1 MAYSYGWRGPDI
13 VTNGLHLYFDA
24 SSPNSYYEPE
34 NTTPT
39 TWRDMSG
46 NNWHGSITA
55 SYVPASQSF
64 AFNGTDQTIT
74 IDSGATLAG
83 QRQVTINLWWKPLSI
98 SAGVDKRMFYEET
111 SSDTFTRIGIEQD
124 NTSIQMK
131 WRVAAQ
137 DPAGTGGTLSSTAF
151 LNSGN
156 VGTFFYVTGVYDAV
170 NSRQLIYVNG
180 VQNAIATTAITALGT
195 SLTRGL
201 SFASALDWATYY
213 NECQIGAAHIYTRAL
228 TAEEILKNYN
238 ATKTRFGH

>member
-24 SSPNSYYEPE
+24 ASPNSYYVPE
-34 NTTPT
+34 NNTPT

-55 SYVPASQSF
+55 SYIPASQSF
-64 AFNGTDQTIT
+64 GFNGTDQTIT
-74 IDSGATLAG
+74 INSEATLAG
-83 QRQVTINLWWKPLSI
+83 KDQVTINLWWKPLSI

-151 LNSGN
+151 INSGN
-156 VGTFFYVTGVYDAV
+156 VGTFFYITGVYDAIAD
-170 NSRQLIYVNG
+170 RQIIYVNG

-195 SLTRGL
+195 STTRGL
-201 SFASALDWATYY
+201 SFGSALDWATFY
-213 NECQIGAAHIYTRAL
+213 NQCQIGAAHIYTRAL
-228 TAEEILKNYN
+228 TATEILKNYN
-238 ATKTRFGH
+238 ATKTRFTL

>member
-24 SSPNSYYEPE
+24 ASPNSYYEPE
-34 NTTPT
+34 NPTPT

-55 SYVPASQSF
+55 SYIPASQSF
-64 AFNGTDQTIT
+64 DFNGTDQTIT

-83 QRQVTINLWWKPLSI
+83 KNQITINLWWKPLSI

-156 VGTFFYVTGVYDAV
+156 VGTFFYITGVYDSV
-170 NSRQLIYVNG
+170 NSRQIIYVNG

-213 NECQIGAAHIYTRAL
+213 NQCQIGAAHIYTRAL

>member
-24 SSPNSYYEPE
+24 ASPNSFYELGD
-34 NTTPT
+34 TT

-55 SYVPASQSF
+55 SYIPTSQSF
-64 AFNGTDQTIT
+64 GFNGTDQTVT

-83 QRQVTINLWWKPLSI
+83 QRQVTMNLWWKPLST

-111 SSDTFTRIGIEQD
+111 SSDTYTRISIEQD
-124 NTSIQMK
+124 DTSIQMK

-137 DPAGTGGTLSSTAF
+137 DPAGTGGALSSTAF

-156 VGTFFYVTGVYDAV
+156 VGTYFYITGVYDAI
-170 NSRQLIYVNG
+170 NSRQIIYVNG
-180 VQNAIATTAITALGT
+180 VQNAIATTAITGLGT
-195 SLTRGL
+195 SATRGL
-201 SFASALDWATYY
+201 SLGSALDWVGYY
-213 NECQIGAAHIYTRAL
+213 NQCEIAAAHIYTRAL
-228 TAEEILKNYN
+228 TAEEVLKNYN
-238 ATKTRFGH
+238 ATKARFGL

>member
-1 MAYSYGWRGPDI
+1 MAYSYGWRGPNI

-24 SSPNSYYEPE
+24 VSPNSYYEPG
-34 NTTPT
+34 TPLI
-39 TWRDMSG
+39 WKDMSG
-46 NNWHGSITA
+46 NGWDAVLDCTYI
-55 SYVPASQSF
+55 PASQSF
-64 AFNGTDQTIT
+64 QFNGIDQTAT
-74 IDSGATLAG
+74 ISSGATLAG
-83 QRQVTINLWWKPLSI
+83 QQQVTINLWWKPLSI
-98 SAGVDKRMFYEET
+98 TAGVDKRMFYEET

-156 VGTFFYVTGVYDAV
+156 VGTFFYITGVYDAI
-170 NSRQLIYVNG
+170 NSQQIIYVNG

-213 NECQIGAAHIYTRAL
+213 NECQIGASHVYTRAL
-228 TAEEILKNYN
+228 TATEILKNYN
-238 ATKTRFGH
+238 ATKARFGH

>member
-1 MAYSYGWRGPDI
+1 MAYSYGWRGPNI

-24 SSPNSYYEPE
+24 ASPNSYYEPE

-55 SYVPASQSF
+55 SYIPASQSF
-64 AFNGTDQTIT
+64 DFDGIDQTIT

-83 QRQVTINLWWKPLSI
+83 RNQVTINLWWKPLSI
-98 SAGVDKRMFYEET
+98 TAGVDKRMFYEET

-124 NTSIQMK
+124 DTSIQMK

-137 DPAGTGGTLSSTAF
+137 DPGGTGGTLSSTAF

-156 VGTFFYVTGVYDAV
+156 VGTFFYITGIYDAV
-170 NSRQLIYVNG
+170 NSRQIIYVNG

-201 SFASALDWATYY
+201 SFGSALDWATFY

-228 TAEEILKNYN
+228 TAEEVLKNYN
-238 ATKTRFGH
+238 ATKARFGH